1 MPINWNGC
9 IGPRT
14 PHPNFTYV
22 DYSQQQLD
30 PYFTLV
36 ASYGWANAMFQSN
49 QGPSFPAHQMLLS
62 GTSAPVPPFDTNGY
76 YRQFVAENPY
86 DTFDSHRDAGNNTGC
101 TAPWVTEVIPWLR
114 ASGPEPREWT
124 PNFPFSYPCYEHAT
138 LTDLLNGASLSWKFY
153 PHSAGGTVDGAECHS
168 AYVPAEQRYDPGRRL
183 CGI

>member
-1 MPINWNGC
+1 MTPLIPTVMP
-9 IGPRT
+9 
-14 PHPNFTYV
+14 
-22 DYSQQQLD
+22 
-30 PYFTLV
+30 
-36 ASYGWANAMFQSN
+36 
-49 QGPSFPAHQMLLS
+49 
-62 GTSAPVPPFDTNGY
+62 
-76 YRQFVAENPY
+76 
-86 DTFDSHRDAGNNTGC
+86 GNNTGC